1 MATLD
6 YNAISSRWKSTMPNR
21 AILKDLI
28 SQTRG
33 RLIIM
38 NDSDLYMDFNEEDLL
53 SHKIEDAKTK
63 LSATESTKF
72 FEDYTVQDYSK
83 QYTIEIEK

>member
-1 MATLD
+1 
-6 YNAISSRWKSTMPNR
+6 
-21 AILKDLI
+21 
-28 SQTRG
+28 
-33 RLIIM
+33 M